1 VNNAHQVKETFRQPG
16 DKGKEDSM
24 TQNMHTMLQGE
35 NSVSKSEIEWA
46 QWNRR
51 LRKSLGRDF
60 DENGI
65 AFDLYKDG
73 CTPEEA
79 ALEMKESNYD

>member
-1 VNNAHQVKETFRQPG
+1 MINAHQVQEMFRQPG
-16 DKGKEDSM
+16 DKGKEDLM
-24 TQNMHTMLQGE
+24 THTMLQGE

-51 LRKSLGRDF
+51 LSQSLGRDF

-79 ALEMKESNYD
+79 ALEMKESDYD